1 MNAVELVGAVVS
13 ATLGTLALVGL
24 GVKFAL
30 LPWLREHLVQPV
42 QETNRQITRNGHT
55 SNPPT
60 MLDQLHSIQTKVNDS
75 ATKGDLR
82 AAARM
87 WEGHINRSED
97 DRGNLW
103 DAVDELRRTLGLPTT
118 ETERHDRDRRTPSDP
133 SFDPDL

>member
-1 MNAVELVGAVVS
+1 MSKDVVELIGAVLGAIL
-13 ATLGTLALVGL
+13 ATCALIGL
-24 GVKFAL
+24 GVRYVL

-42 QETNRQITRNGHT
+42 METNRQITRNGHT

-60 MLDQLHSIQTKVNDS
+60 MLDQLHTISRKVDDS

-82 AAARM
+82 AASRM
-87 WEGHINRSED
+87 FEGHITRSEA

-118 ETERHDRDRRTPSDP
+118 DTERHDRDQRPDFT
-133 SFDPDL
+133 PDL